1 MLGDIQPSGSNIL
14 LMSDNIVSFEWI
26 GLVYNVKAYENFS
39 VLGNQFIPSIFIAD
53 FSSNVR

>member
-26 GLVYNVKAYENFS
+26 GLVYNVKAYENCS
-39 VLGNQFIPSIFIAD
+39 ILGNQFIPSIFIAD